1 MIDEYL
7 ADVRESVSQQF
18 LNIIENDSQVSKA
31 MLHTVL
37 APSKCIRAG
46 IVRAAAELEGTLKK
60 ESINNLETAVEAM
73 HSYSLIHDDLPAM
86 DDDDMRRGQASC
98 HIAYG
103 EATAILAGDALH
115 SLAYEIV
122 ANDAHL
128 SNEQKVNIIKLLSDS
143 CGFNGMIL
151 GQQLDLESE
160 GLDTGDINKIH
171 ALKTGRL
178 ISASLAMP
186 ITNSKLRIKLKS
198 VGEDIGLAFQIMD
211 DVLEVTASSTA
222 LGKDSKSDVKNNKLT
237 YVSVYGLETAIKN
250 AEKLIEQSKNKI
262 IDLDGNLNSKSL
274 LEICDFIISRDN

>member
-7 ADVRESVSQQF
+7 ADVRESVNQQF
-18 LNIIENDSQVSKA
+18 LNIIKSNSQVSKA

-46 IVRAAAELEGTLKK
+46 IVRAAAELEGTLNKD
-60 ESINNLETAVEAM
+60 SINNLETAVEAM

-86 DDDDMRRGQASC
+86 DDDDMRRGQASS
-98 HIAYG
+98 HVAYG

-160 GLDTGDINKIH
+160 GSNTGDINKIH

-186 ITNSKLRIKLKS
+186 ITNSKLRMKLKS

-211 DVLEVTASSTA
+211 DVLELTTSSTA

-237 YVSVYGLETAIKN
+237 YVSVYGLETAVKN
-250 AEKLIEQSKNKI
+250 AEKLIEKSINKI
-262 IDLDGNLNSKSL
+262 IDLDSNFNKKSL
-274 LEICDFIISRDN
+274 LEICNFIISRDN

>member
-7 ADVRESVSQQF
+7 ADVRESVNQQF
-18 LNIIENDSQVSKA
+18 LNIIQSNSQVSKA

-46 IVRAAAELEGTLKK
+46 IVRAAAELEGTLNKD
-60 ESINNLETAVEAM
+60 SINNLETAVEAM

-86 DDDDMRRGQASC
+86 DDDDMRRGQASS

-128 SNEQKVNIIKLLSDS
+128 SIEQKVNIIKLLSDA

-160 GLDTGDINKIH
+160 GSDSGDINKIH

-178 ISASLAMP
+178 ISASLALP
-186 ITNSKLRIKLKS
+186 ITNSKLRMKLMT

-211 DVLEVTASSTA
+211 DVLEVTASSGA
-222 LGKDSKSDVKNNKLT
+222 LGKDTGSDVKNKKLT
-237 YVSVYGLETAIKN
+237 YVSVYGLEPAIKN
-250 AEKLIEQSKNKI
+250 AERLIEQSKNKI

>member
-7 ADVRESVSQQF
+7 ANVRESVNQQF
-18 LNIIENDSQVSKA
+18 LNIIKSDSQVSKA
-31 MLHTVL
+31 MLHTAL

-46 IVRAAAELEGTLKK
+46 IVRAAAELEGTLNK
-60 ESINNLETAVEAM
+60 ESINNLGVAVEAM

-86 DDDDMRRGQASC
+86 DDDDMRRGQPSN

-122 ANDAHL
+122 ANDTYL
-128 SNEQKVNIIKLLSDS
+128 SVEHKVNIIKLLSDA

-160 GLDTGDINKIH
+160 GSDTGDINKIH

-186 ITNSKLRIKLKS
+186 ITNSKLRMKLKT
-198 VGEDIGLAFQIMD
+198 VGEDIGLAFQIID
-211 DVLEVTASSTA
+211 DVLEVTASTRA

-237 YVSVYGLETAIKN
+237 YISVYGLETAVKN
-250 AEKLIEQSKNKI
+250 AEKLIKKSINKI
-262 IDLDGNLNSKSL
+262 IDLGGNFNNKSL
-274 LEICDFIISRDN
+274 IEICNFIISRDN

>member
-1 MIDEYL
+1 MINEYL
-7 ADVRESVSQQF
+7 ANVRESVNQQF
-18 LNIIENDSQVSKA
+18 LNIIKSDSQVSKA

-46 IVRAAAELEGTLKK
+46 IVRAAAELEGTLNK
-60 ESINNLETAVEAM
+60 ESINNLEVAVEAM

-86 DDDDMRRGQASC
+86 DDDDMRRGQASN

-122 ANDAHL
+122 SNDNHL
-128 SNEQKVNIIKLLSDS
+128 SDEHKINIVKLLSDA

-160 GLDTGDINKIH
+160 GLNNGDINKIH

-178 ISASLAMP
+178 ISASVALP
-186 ITNSKLRIKLKS
+186 ITNSKLNMKLKTI
-198 VGEDIGLAFQIMD
+198 GEDIGLAFQIMD
-211 DVLEVTASSTA
+211 DVLEITASSAT
-222 LGKDSKSDVKNNKLT
+222 LGKDSGSDIKNKKLT
-237 YVSVYGLETAIKN
+237 YVSVYGLQSAVKN
-250 AEKLIEQSKNKI
+250 AERLIEKSKNKI
-262 IDLDGNLNSKSL
+262 IDLDDSFNKKSL
-274 LEICDFIISRDN
+274 LEICDFIITRDN

>member
-7 ADVRESVSQQF
+7 ANVRESVNQQF
-18 LNIIENDSQVSKA
+18 LNIIKSDSQVSKA

-46 IVRAAAELEGTLKK
+46 IVRAAAELEGTLNK

-86 DDDDMRRGQASC
+86 DDDDMRRGQASS
-98 HIAYG
+98 HVAYG
-103 EATAILAGDALH
+103 EATAILAGDALQ

-122 ANDAHL
+122 ANDNHL

-186 ITNSKLRIKLKS
+186 ITNSKLTMKLKS

>member
-1 MIDEYL
+1 
-7 ADVRESVSQQF
+7 
-18 LNIIENDSQVSKA
+18 

-46 IVRAAAELEGTLKK
+46 IVRAAAELEDTLNK
-60 ESINNLETAVEAM
+60 ESIDNLQVAVEAM

-86 DDDDMRRGQASC
+86 DDDDMRRGQASN

-122 ANDAHL
+122 SNDTHL
-128 SNEQKVNIIKLLSDS
+128 SDEHKINIVKLLSDA

-178 ISASLAMP
+178 ISASVALP
-186 ITNSKLRIKLKS
+186 ITNAKLRMRLKS
-198 VGEDIGLAFQIMD
+198 IGEDIGLAFQIMD
-211 DVLEVTASSTA
+211 DVLEITASSAA
-222 LGKDSKSDVKNNKLT
+222 LGKDSGSDIKNKKLT
-237 YVSVYGLETAIKN
+237 YVSVYGLESAIKN
-250 AEKLIEQSKNKI
+250 AEKLIEKSKNNI
-262 IDLDGNLNSKSL
+262 IDLDDSFNKNSL

>member
-1 MIDEYL
+1 MINEYL
-7 ADVRESVSQQF
+7 ANVRESVNQQF
-18 LNIIENDSQVSKA
+18 LNIIKSDSQVSKA

-46 IVRAAAELEGTLKK
+46 IVRAAAELEGSLNK
-60 ESINNLETAVEAM
+60 ESIDNLEVAVEAM

-86 DDDDMRRGQASC
+86 DDDDMRRGQPSN

-122 ANDAHL
+122 SNDIHL
-128 SNEQKVNIIKLLSDS
+128 SDKHKINIVKLLSDA

-160 GLDTGDINKIH
+160 GSNTGDINKIH

-178 ISASLAMP
+178 ISASVALP
-186 ITNSKLRIKLKS
+186 ITNSKLRMRLKS
-198 VGEDIGLAFQIMD
+198 IGEDIGLAFQIMD
-211 DVLEVTASSTA
+211 DVLEITASSAA
-222 LGKDSKSDVKNNKLT
+222 LGKDSGSDIKNKKLT
-237 YVSVYGLETAIKN
+237 YVSVYGLESAIKN
-250 AEKLIEQSKNKI
+250 AEKLIERSKNKI
-262 IDLDGNLNSKSL
+262 IDLDDSFNKKNI

>member
-7 ADVRESVSQQF
+7 ANVRESVNQQF
-18 LNIIENDSQVSKA
+18 LNIIKSDSQVSKA

-46 IVRAAAELEGTLKK
+46 IVRAAAELEGTLNK

-86 DDDDMRRGQASC
+86 DDDDMRRGQASS

-128 SNEQKVNIIKLLSDS
+128 SIEQKVNIIKLLSDA

-160 GLDTGDINKIH
+160 GLDSGDINKIH

-178 ISASLAMP
+178 ISASLALP
-186 ITNSKLRIKLKS
+186 ITNSKLRMKLMT

-211 DVLEVTASSTA
+211 DVLEVTAPSGT
-222 LGKDSKSDVKNNKLT
+222 LGKDSESDVKNKKLT
-237 YVSVYGLETAIKN
+237 YVSVYGLEPAIKN

>member
-7 ADVRESVSQQF
+7 ADVRESVNQQF
-18 LNIIENDSQVSKA
+18 LNIIKSDSQVSKA
-31 MLHTVL
+31 MLHTAL

-46 IVRAAAELEGTLKK
+46 IVRAAAELEGTLNK
-60 ESINNLETAVEAM
+60 ESINNLGVAVEAM

-86 DDDDMRRGQASC
+86 DDDDMRRGQPSN

-122 ANDAHL
+122 VNDTHL
-128 SNEQKVNIIKLLSDS
+128 SVEHKVNIIKLLSDA

-160 GLDTGDINKIH
+160 GSDTGDINKIH

-186 ITNSKLRIKLKS
+186 ITNSKLRMKLKT
-198 VGEDIGLAFQIMD
+198 VGEDIGLAFQIID
-211 DVLEVTASSTA
+211 DVLEVTASTTA

-237 YVSVYGLETAIKN
+237 YVSVYGLETAVKN
-250 AEKLIEQSKNKI
+250 AEKLIEKSINKI
-262 IDLDGNLNSKSL
+262 IDLDGNFNKKSL
-274 LEICDFIISRDN
+274 IEICNFIISRDN

>member
-7 ADVRESVSQQF
+7 ANVRESVNQQF
-18 LNIIENDSQVSKA
+18 LNIIKSDSQVSKA

-46 IVRAAAELEGTLKK
+46 IVRAAAELEGTLNK
-60 ESINNLETAVEAM
+60 ESINNLEVAVEAM

-86 DDDDMRRGQASC
+86 DDDDMRRGQASN

-122 ANDAHL
+122 ANDTHL
-128 SNEQKVNIIKLLSDS
+128 SIEHKVNIIKLLSDA

-160 GLDTGDINKIH
+160 GSDTGDINKIH

-186 ITNSKLRIKLKS
+186 ITNSKLRMKLKT

-237 YVSVYGLETAIKN
+237 YVSVYGLETAVK
-250 AEKLIEQSKNKI
+250 K
-262 IDLDGNLNSKSL
+262 
-274 LEICDFIISRDN
+274 C

>member
-7 ADVRESVSQQF
+7 AIVRESVNQQF
-18 LNIIENDSQVSKA
+18 KNIIKSDSQVSKA

-46 IVRAAAELEGTLKK
+46 IVRAAAELENTLNK
-60 ESINNLETAVEAM
+60 ESINNLQVAVEAM

-86 DDDDMRRGQASC
+86 DDDDMRRGQASS

-122 ANDAHL
+122 ANDANL

>member
-1 MIDEYL
+1 MIDKYL

-86 DDDDMRRGQASC
+86 DDDDMRRGQASS

>member
-86 DDDDMRRGQASC
+86 DDDDMRRGQASS

-250 AEKLIEQSKNKI
+250 AEKLIEKSINKI
-262 IDLDGNLNSKSL
+262 IDLDGNLNKKSL
-274 LEICDFIISRDN
+274 LEICNFIISRDN

>member
-7 ADVRESVSQQF
+7 AIVRESVNQQF
-18 LNIIENDSQVSKA
+18 KNIIKSDSQVSKA

-46 IVRAAAELEGTLKK
+46 IVRAAAELEDTLNK
-60 ESINNLETAVEAM
+60 ESIDNLQVAVEAM

-86 DDDDMRRGQASC
+86 DDDDMRRGQASN

-122 ANDAHL
+122 SNDNHL
-128 SNEQKVNIIKLLSDS
+128 SDEHKINIVKLLSDA

-160 GLDTGDINKIH
+160 GLNNGDINKIH

-178 ISASLAMP
+178 ISASVALP
-186 ITNSKLRIKLKS
+186 ITNSKLNMKLKTI
-198 VGEDIGLAFQIMD
+198 GEDIGLAFQIMD
-211 DVLEVTASSTA
+211 DVLEITASSAT
-222 LGKDSKSDVKNNKLT
+222 LGKDSGSDIKNKKLT
-237 YVSVYGLETAIKN
+237 YVSVYGLQSAVKN
-250 AEKLIEQSKNKI
+250 AERLIEKSKNKI
-262 IDLDGNLNSKSL
+262 IDLDDSFNKKSL
-274 LEICDFIISRDN
+274 LEICDFIITRDN

>member
-7 ADVRESVSQQF
+7 ANVRESVNQQF
-18 LNIIENDSQVSKA
+18 LNIIKSDSQVSKA

-46 IVRAAAELEGTLKK
+46 IVRAAAELEGTLNK
-60 ESINNLETAVEAM
+60 ESINNLEVAVEAM

-86 DDDDMRRGQASC
+86 DDDDMRRGQASN

-122 ANDAHL
+122 SNDNHL
-128 SNEQKVNIIKLLSDS
+128 SDEHKINIVKLLSDA

-160 GLDTGDINKIH
+160 GLNNGDINKIH

-178 ISASLAMP
+178 ISASVALP
-186 ITNSKLRIKLKS
+186 ITNSKLNMKLKTI
-198 VGEDIGLAFQIMD
+198 GEDIGLAFQIMD
-211 DVLEVTASSTA
+211 DVLEITASSAT
-222 LGKDSKSDVKNNKLT
+222 LGKDSGSDIKNKKLT
-237 YVSVYGLETAIKN
+237 YVSVYGLQSAVKN
-250 AEKLIEQSKNKI
+250 AERLIEKSKNKI
-262 IDLDGNLNSKSL
+262 TDLDDSFNKKSL
-274 LEICDFIISRDN
+274 LEICDFIITRDN

>member
-7 ADVRESVSQQF
+7 ANVRESVNQQF
-18 LNIIENDSQVSKA
+18 LNIIKSDSQVSKA

-46 IVRAAAELEGTLKK
+46 IVKAAAELEGILHK
-60 ESINNLETAVEAM
+60 ESVNSLETAVEAM

-86 DDDDMRRGQASC
+86 DDDDIRRGQDSN

-115 SLAYEIV
+115 TLAYEIV
-122 ANDAHL
+122 VNDPYL
-128 SNEQKVNIIKLLSDS
+128 SVDHKVNIVKSLSDA

-160 GLDTGDINKIH
+160 GSDTGDINKIH

-186 ITNSKLRIKLKS
+186 IKNSKLRMKLKT
-198 VGEDIGLAFQIMD
+198 VGEDIGLAFQIID

-237 YVSVYGLETAIKN
+237 YVSVYGLETAVKN
-250 AEKLIEQSKNKI
+250 AEKLIEKSTNKI
-262 IDLDGNLNSKSL
+262 IDLDGNFNKKSL
-274 LEICDFIISRDN
+274 LEICNFIISRDS

>member
-1 MIDEYL
+1 MIDKYL
-7 ADVRESVSQQF
+7 ANVRESVNQKF
-18 LNIIENDSQVSKA
+18 INIIKSDSQVSKA

-46 IVRAAAELEGTLKK
+46 IVRAAAELEGTLNK
-60 ESINNLETAVEAM
+60 ESICNLETAVEAM

-86 DDDDMRRGQASC
+86 DDDDMRRGQASS

-274 LEICDFIISRDN
+274 LEICDFIISRDS

>member
-7 ADVRESVSQQF
+7 ANVRESVNQQF
-18 LNIIENDSQVSKA
+18 LNIIESDSQVSKA

-46 IVRAAAELEGTLKK
+46 IVRAAAELEGKLNK
-60 ESINNLETAVEAM
+60 ESINNLQVAVEAM

-86 DDDDMRRGQASC
+86 DDDDMRRGQPSN

-122 ANDAHL
+122 SNDTHL
-128 SNEQKVNIIKLLSDS
+128 SDEHKINIIKLLSDA

-160 GLDTGDINKIH
+160 GSDTGDINKIH

-178 ISASLAMP
+178 ISASVALP
-186 ITNSKLRIKLKS
+186 ITNSKLSKKLKI

-211 DVLEVTASSTA
+211 DVLEITTSSVA
-222 LGKDSKSDVKNNKLT
+222 LGKDSGSDIKNKKLT
-237 YVSVYGLETAIKN
+237 YVSVYGLESAIKN
-250 AEKLIEQSKNKI
+250 AEKLIEKSKNKI
-262 IDLDGNLNSKSL
+262 IDLDDNFNKKSL
-274 LEICDFIISRDN
+274 LDICDFIISRDN

>member
-7 ADVRESVSQQF
+7 ANVRESVNQQF
-18 LNIIENDSQVSKA
+18 LNIIKSDSQVSKA

-46 IVRAAAELEGTLKK
+46 IVRAAAELEGTLNK
-60 ESINNLETAVEAM
+60 ESINNLEVAVEAM

-86 DDDDMRRGQASC
+86 DDDDMRRGQASN

-122 ANDAHL
+122 SNDNHL
-128 SNEQKVNIIKLLSDS
+128 SDEHKINIVKLLSDA

-160 GLDTGDINKIH
+160 GLNNGDINKIH

-178 ISASLAMP
+178 ISASVALP
-186 ITNSKLRIKLKS
+186 ITNSKLNMKLKTI
-198 VGEDIGLAFQIMD
+198 GEDIGLAFQIMD
-211 DVLEVTASSTA
+211 DVLEITASSAT
-222 LGKDSKSDVKNNKLT
+222 LGKDSGSDIKNKKLT
-237 YVSVYGLETAIKN
+237 YVSVYGLQSAVKN
-250 AEKLIEQSKNKI
+250 AERLIEKSKNKI
-262 IDLDGNLNSKSL
+262 IDLDDSFNKKSL
-274 LEICDFIISRDN
+274 LEICDFIITRDN

>member
-7 ADVRESVSQQF
+7 ADVRESVNQQF
-18 LNIIENDSQVSKA
+18 LNIIKSDSQVSKA

-46 IVRAAAELEGTLKK
+46 IVKAAAELEGILHK
-60 ESINNLETAVEAM
+60 ESVNNLETAVEAM

-86 DDDDMRRGQASC
+86 DDDDIRRGQDSN

-115 SLAYEIV
+115 TLAYEIV
-122 ANDAHL
+122 VNDPYL
-128 SNEQKVNIIKLLSDS
+128 SVDHKVNIVKSLSDA

-160 GLDTGDINKIH
+160 GSDFGDINKIH

-178 ISASLAMP
+178 ISASLALP
-186 ITNSKLRIKLKS
+186 ITNSKLRMKLKTI
-198 VGEDIGLAFQIMD
+198 GEDIGLAFQIMD
-211 DVLEVTASSTA
+211 DVLESILSTA
-222 LGKDSKSDVKNNKLT
+222 TLGKDAGSDIKNKKLT
-237 YVSVYGLETAIKN
+237 YVSVYGLESAKKTA
-250 AEKLIEQSKNKI
+250 EELIDQSKSKI
-262 IDLDGNLNSKSL
+262 IGLDSSFNKNRLI
-274 LEICDFIISRDN
+274 EICDFIISRDK

>member
-46 IVRAAAELEGTLKK
+46 IVRAAAELEGTLNKD
-60 ESINNLETAVEAM
+60 SINNLETAVEAM

-86 DDDDMRRGQASC
+86 DDDDMRRGQASS

-160 GLDTGDINKIH
+160 GSDTGDINKIH

>member
-1 MIDEYL
+1 MIDKYL
-7 ADVRESVSQQF
+7 ANVRESVNQQF
-18 LNIIENDSQVSKA
+18 LNIIKSDSQVSKA

-86 DDDDMRRGQASC
+86 DDDDMRRGQASS

-122 ANDAHL
+122 ASDANL
-128 SNEQKVNIIKLLSDS
+128 SIEQKVNIIKILSDA

-160 GLDTGDINKIH
+160 GSDSGDINKIH

-178 ISASLAMP
+178 ISASLALP
-186 ITNSKLRIKLKS
+186 ITNSKLRMKLKT
-198 VGEDIGLAFQIMD
+198 VGEDVGLAFQIMD
-211 DVLEVTASSTA
+211 DVLEVTASSGA
-222 LGKDSKSDVKNNKLT
+222 LGKDSGSDIKNKKLT
-237 YVSVYGLETAIKN
+237 YVSVYGLEPAIKN
-250 AEKLIEQSKNKI
+250 AEKLIEKSKNKI
-262 IDLDGNLNSKSL
+262 INLDDNLNSKSL

>member
-7 ADVRESVSQQF
+7 ANVRESVNQQF
-18 LNIIENDSQVSKA
+18 LNIIKRNSQVSKA

-46 IVRAAAELEGTLKK
+46 IVRAAAELESTLKK

-86 DDDDMRRGQASC
+86 DDDDMRRGQASS

-128 SNEQKVNIIKLLSDS
+128 SIEQKVNIIKLLSDA

-160 GLDTGDINKIH
+160 GSDSGDINKIH

-178 ISASLAMP
+178 ISASLALP
-186 ITNSKLRIKLKS
+186 VTNSKLRMKLKTI
-198 VGEDIGLAFQIMD
+198 GEDVGLAFQIMD
-211 DVLEVTASSTA
+211 DVLEVTASSGT
-222 LGKDSKSDVKNNKLT
+222 LGKDSGSDVKNKKLT
-237 YVSVYGLETAIKN
+237 YVSVYGLEPAIKN

-262 IDLDGNLNSKSL
+262 IDLDGNLNSESL

>member
-1 MIDEYL
+1 MIDKYL
-7 ADVRESVSQQF
+7 ANVRESVNQQF
-18 LNIIENDSQVSKA
+18 LNIIKSDSQVSKA

-86 DDDDMRRGQASC
+86 DDDDMRRGQASS

-122 ANDAHL
+122 ASDANL
-128 SNEQKVNIIKLLSDS
+128 SIEQKVNIIKILSDA

-160 GLDTGDINKIH
+160 GSDSGDINKIH

-178 ISASLAMP
+178 ISASLALP
-186 ITNSKLRIKLKS
+186 ITNSKLRMKLKT
-198 VGEDIGLAFQIMD
+198 VGEDVGLAFQIMD
-211 DVLEVTASSTA
+211 DVLEVTASSGA
-222 LGKDSKSDVKNNKLT
+222 LGKDSGSDIKNKKLT
-237 YVSVYGLETAIKN
+237 YVSVYGLEPAIKN

-262 IDLDGNLNSKSL
+262 IDLDDNLNSKSL

>member
-1 MIDEYL
+1 M
-7 ADVRESVSQQF
+7 SQQF

-86 DDDDMRRGQASC
+86 DDDDMRRGQASS

>member
-1 MIDEYL
+1 MIDKYL
-7 ADVRESVSQQF
+7 ANVRESVNQQF
-18 LNIIENDSQVSKA
+18 LNIIKSDSQVSKA

-86 DDDDMRRGQASC
+86 DDDDMRRGQASS

-122 ANDAHL
+122 ASDANL
-128 SNEQKVNIIKLLSDS
+128 SIEQKVNIIKILSDA

-160 GLDTGDINKIH
+160 GSDSGDINKIH

-178 ISASLAMP
+178 ISASLALP
-186 ITNSKLRIKLKS
+186 ITNSKLRMKLKT
-198 VGEDIGLAFQIMD
+198 VGEDVGLAFQIMD
-211 DVLEVTASSTA
+211 DVLEVTASSGA
-222 LGKDSKSDVKNNKLT
+222 LGKDSGSDVKNKKLT
-237 YVSVYGLETAIKN
+237 YVSVYGLEPAIKN

-262 IDLDGNLNSKSL
+262 IDLDDNLNSKSL

>member
-7 ADVRESVSQQF
+7 ADVRESVNQKF
-18 LNIIENDSQVSKA
+18 LNIIQSNSQVSKA

-46 IVRAAAELEGTLKK
+46 IVRAAAELEGTLNKD
-60 ESINNLETAVEAM
+60 SINNLETAVEAM

-86 DDDDMRRGQASC
+86 DDDDMRRGQASS

-122 ANDAHL
+122 ANDAQL
-128 SNEQKVNIIKLLSDS
+128 SIEQKVNIIKLLSDA

-160 GLDTGDINKIH
+160 GLDSGDINKIH

-178 ISASLAMP
+178 ISASLALP
-186 ITNSKLRIKLKS
+186 ITNSKLRMKLMT

-211 DVLEVTASSTA
+211 DVLEVTASSGT
-222 LGKDSKSDVKNNKLT
+222 LGKDSESDVKNKKLT
-237 YVSVYGLETAIKN
+237 YVSVYGLEPAIKN

-274 LEICDFIISRDN
+274 LEICDFIIGRDN

>member
-7 ADVRESVSQQF
+7 ANVRESVNQQF
-18 LNIIENDSQVSKA
+18 LNIIESDSQVSKA

-46 IVRAAAELEGTLKK
+46 IVRAAAELEGILNK
-60 ESINNLETAVEAM
+60 ESTNNLETAVEAM

-86 DDDDMRRGQASC
+86 DDDDMRRGQASS
-98 HIAYG
+98 HVAYG

-160 GLDTGDINKIH
+160 GSNTGDINKIH

-186 ITNSKLRIKLKS
+186 ITNSKLRMKLKS

-211 DVLEVTASSTA
+211 DVLELTTSSTA

>member
-1 MIDEYL
+1 
-7 ADVRESVSQQF
+7 
-18 LNIIENDSQVSKA
+18 

-46 IVRAAAELEGTLKK
+46 IVRAAAELEGTLNK

-86 DDDDMRRGQASC
+86 DDDDMRRGQASN

-122 ANDAHL
+122 SNDTHL
-128 SNEQKVNIIKLLSDS
+128 SDEHKVNIVKLLSDA

-160 GLDTGDINKIH
+160 GSDTGDINKIH
-171 ALKTGRL
+171 TLKTGKL
-178 ISASLAMP
+178 ISASVALP
-186 ITNSKLRIKLKS
+186 ITNSKLSMRLKTI
-198 VGEDIGLAFQIMD
+198 GEDIGLAFQIMD
-211 DVLEVTASSTA
+211 DVLEITASSAA
-222 LGKDSKSDVKNNKLT
+222 LGKDSGSDIKNKKLT
-237 YVSVYGLETAIKN
+237 YVSVYGLESAIKN
-250 AEKLIEQSKNKI
+250 AEKLIEKSKNNI
-262 IDLDGNLNSKSL
+262 IDLDDSFNKKSL

>member
-7 ADVRESVSQQF
+7 ADVRESVNQQF
-18 LNIIENDSQVSKA
+18 LNIIQSNSQVSKA

-46 IVRAAAELEGTLKK
+46 IVRAAAELEGTLNKD
-60 ESINNLETAVEAM
+60 SINNLETAVEAM

-86 DDDDMRRGQASC
+86 DDDDMRRGQASS

-128 SNEQKVNIIKLLSDS
+128 SIEQKVNIIKLLSDA

-160 GLDTGDINKIH
+160 GLDSGDINKIH

-178 ISASLAMP
+178 ISASLALP
-186 ITNSKLRIKLKS
+186 ITNSKLRMKLMT

-211 DVLEVTASSTA
+211 DVLEVTAPSGT
-222 LGKDSKSDVKNNKLT
+222 LGKDSESDVKNKKLT
-237 YVSVYGLETAIKN
+237 YVSVYGLEPAIKN

>member
-7 ADVRESVSQQF
+7 ADVRESVNQQF
-18 LNIIENDSQVSKA
+18 LNIIKSNSQVSKA

-46 IVRAAAELEGTLKK
+46 IVRAAAELEGTLNKD
-60 ESINNLETAVEAM
+60 SINNLETAVEAM

-86 DDDDMRRGQASC
+86 DDDDMRRGQASS

-115 SLAYEIV
+115 SLAYEII

-128 SNEQKVNIIKLLSDS
+128 SIEQKVNIIKLLSDA

-160 GLDTGDINKIH
+160 GSDSGDINKIH

-178 ISASLAMP
+178 ISASLALP
-186 ITNSKLRIKLKS
+186 ITNSKLRMKLMT

-211 DVLEVTASSTA
+211 DVLEVTAPSGT
-222 LGKDSKSDVKNNKLT
+222 LGKDSESDVKNKKLT
-237 YVSVYGLETAIKN
+237 YVSVYGLEPAIKN

>member
-7 ADVRESVSQQF
+7 ANVRESVNQQF
-18 LNIIENDSQVSKA
+18 LNIIKSDSQVSKA

-46 IVRAAAELEGTLKK
+46 IVRAAAELEGSLNK
-60 ESINNLETAVEAM
+60 ESINNLEVAIEAM

-86 DDDDMRRGQASC
+86 DDDDMRRGQASN
-98 HIAYG
+98 HVAYG

-122 ANDAHL
+122 ANDDYL
-128 SNEQKVNIIKLLSDS
+128 SVEHKVNIIKLLSDA

-160 GLDTGDINKIH
+160 GSDTGDIKKIH

-178 ISASLAMP
+178 IGASLALP
-186 ITNSKLRIKLKS
+186 ITNSKLRIKLKTI
-198 VGEDIGLAFQIMD
+198 GEDIGLAFQIMD
-211 DVLEVTASSTA
+211 DVLEATASSAT
-222 LGKDSKSDVKNNKLT
+222 LGKDSSSDIKNKKLT
-237 YVSVYGLETAIKN
+237 YVSVYGLDAAIKN
-250 AEKLIEQSKNKI
+250 AEKLIVKSKNKI
-262 IDLDGNLNSKSL
+262 IDLDNSFNKKSL
-274 LEICDFIISRDN
+274 LEICDFIIGRDN

>member
-7 ADVRESVSQQF
+7 ANVRESVNQQF
-18 LNIIENDSQVSKA
+18 LNIIKSDSQVSKA

-46 IVRAAAELEGTLKK
+46 IVRAAAELEGSLNK
-60 ESINNLETAVEAM
+60 ESINNLEVAVEAM

-86 DDDDMRRGQASC
+86 DDDDMRRGQASN
-98 HIAYG
+98 HVAYG

-122 ANDAHL
+122 ANDDYL
-128 SNEQKVNIIKLLSDS
+128 SVEHKVNIIKLLSDA

-160 GLDTGDINKIH
+160 GSDTGDIKKIH

-178 ISASLAMP
+178 IGASLALP
-186 ITNSKLRIKLKS
+186 ITNSKLRIKLKTI
-198 VGEDIGLAFQIMD
+198 GEDIGLAFQIMD
-211 DVLEVTASSTA
+211 DVLEAIASSAT
-222 LGKDSKSDVKNNKLT
+222 LGKDSSSDIKNKKLT
-237 YVSVYGLETAIKN
+237 YVSVYGLDAAIKN
-250 AEKLIEQSKNKI
+250 AEKLIVKSKNKI
-262 IDLDGNLNSKSL
+262 IDLDNSFNKKSL
-274 LEICDFIISRDN
+274 LEICDFIIGRDN

>member
-7 ADVRESVSQQF
+7 ASVRESVNQQF
-18 LNIIENDSQVSKA
+18 KNIIKSDSQVSKA

-46 IVRAAAELEGTLKK
+46 IVRAAAELEGTLNKK
-60 ESINNLETAVEAM
+60 SINNLETAVEAM
-73 HSYSLIHDDLPAM
+73 HSYSSIHDDLPAM
-86 DDDDMRRGQASC
+86 DDDDMRRGQASS

-128 SNEQKVNIIKLLSDS
+128 SIEQKVNIIKLLSDA

-160 GLDTGDINKIH
+160 GSDSGDINKIH

-178 ISASLAMP
+178 ISASLALP
-186 ITNSKLRIKLKS
+186 ITNSKLRMKLMTA
-198 VGEDIGLAFQIMD
+198 GEDIGLAFQIMD
-211 DVLEVTASSTA
+211 DVLEVTASSGA
-222 LGKDSKSDVKNNKLT
+222 LGKDSGSDVKNKKLT
-237 YVSVYGLETAIKN
+237 YVSVYGLEPAIKN

-262 IDLDGNLNSKSL
+262 IDLDGNLNSKRL
-274 LEICDFIISRDN
+274 IEICDFIISRDN

>member
-7 ADVRESVSQQF
+7 ANVRESVNQQF
-18 LNIIENDSQVSKA
+18 LNIIKSDSQVSKA

-46 IVRAAAELEGTLKK
+46 IVRAAAELEGTLNK
-60 ESINNLETAVEAM
+60 ESINNLEVAVEAM

-86 DDDDMRRGQASC
+86 DDDDMRRGQSSN

-122 ANDAHL
+122 SNDNHL
-128 SNEQKVNIIKLLSDS
+128 SDEHKISIVKLLSDA

-160 GLDTGDINKIH
+160 GLNNGDINKIH
-171 ALKTGRL
+171 ALKTGKL
-178 ISASLAMP
+178 ISASVALP
-186 ITNSKLRIKLKS
+186 ITNSKLSMKLKTI
-198 VGEDIGLAFQIMD
+198 GEDIGLAFQIMD
-211 DVLEVTASSTA
+211 DVLEITASSAT
-222 LGKDSKSDVKNNKLT
+222 LGKDSGSDIKNKKLT
-237 YVSVYGLETAIKN
+237 YVSVYGLQSAVKN
-250 AEKLIEQSKNKI
+250 AERLIEKSKNKI
-262 IDLDGNLNSKSL
+262 IDLDDSFNKKSL
-274 LEICDFIISRDN
+274 LEICDFIITRDN